1 MHKAGDGKG
10 RSVSEQLLWGKDQ
23 ILSVTEKFGIQVPYI
38 VDSGVTV
45 SLSVILGVDF
55 KL

>member
-1 MHKAGDGKG
+1 MNKAGHGKG

-23 ILSVTEKFGIQVPYI
+23 ILSVTKSSIQVPYI
-38 VDSGVTV
+38 VDSSVTV